1 MESNIA
7 GVLKRPDLRAFAAE
21 IWSQC
26 WPMTL
31 IMFFDFLV
39 GITDIFIAGRVGK
52 EIQATY
58 GFVIQLYFIFIIIA
72 NAMTVGTVTVIAQL
86 FTSGRKEELGEA
98 IHSTMTSSM
107 VAGVLF
113 GLAGVFSTPYLV
125 RIVNIPVA
133 LKPYI
138 VPLARIYAAGLL
150 FNYILINSNGILR
163 ACKRVKVSLKTMAL
177 VCGLNLCLNFTLV
190 FGTPL
195 GFRGIALAT
204 AISVCVGSL
213 VNLRHIRL
221 MQGGGRRFSL
231 TVAVRVFSIGWPMG
245 LLQVLWQFSA
255 MAIYLILSTLR
266 EHSVEVLAA
275 LATGLRIES
284 VIYLPA
290 FAFNMA
296 NAVIVGNLVGGE
308 RRAEAFKGGIMTAAM
323 GVAAVSILTFA
334 VILNARWI
342 VALLSDNAIVMT
354 ESVRYVYVSMIS
366 EPVMAWGIILGGGLN
381 GAGDTKSVMLIVGV
395 SVWLVRVPLCYLLV
409 VGLGY
414 GPLSVWWMMN
424 LSQLVM
430 ALVMTR
436 RYLGAKWLE
445 RGSIKTPPAS
455 AR

>member
-1 MESNIA
+1 MA
-7 GVLKRPDLRAFAAE
+7 AVLKRADLRAFASE
-21 IWSQC
+21 SWSQC

-58 GFVIQLYFIFIIIA
+58 GFVIQLYFIFIIIG

-86 FTSGRKEELGEA
+86 FTSGRKDELGQA
-98 IHSTMTSSM
+98 IHSTMISSM

-113 GLAGVFSTPYLV
+113 GLLGVLFTPYLV
-125 RIVNIPVA
+125 RIVNIPEE

-138 VPLARIYAAGLL
+138 VPLGRIYAGGLL
-150 FNYILINSNGILR
+150 FSYILINSNGILR

-177 VCGLNLCLNFTLV
+177 VCGLNLCLNFSLV
-190 FGTPL
+190 FHTSL

-204 AISVCVGSL
+204 AISVCVGSM

-221 MQGGGRRFSL
+221 MTGGGKRFSL
-231 TVAVRVFSIGWPMG
+231 SVTARIFSIGWPTG
-245 LLQVLWQFSA
+245 LLQVLWQLSA
-255 MAIYLILSTLR
+255 MAIFLILSTLR

-296 NAVIVGNLVGGE
+296 NAVVVGNLMGGV
-308 RRAEAFKGGIMTAAM
+308 RRAEAFKAGIITAAM
-323 GVAAVSILTFA
+323 GVAVVSILTLA

-342 VALLSDNAIVMT
+342 VALLSDNAIVVN
-354 ESVRYVYVSMIS
+354 ESVRYVYVSMIA
-366 EPVMAWGIILGGGLN
+366 EPLMAWGIILGGGLN

-395 SVWLVRVPLCYLLV
+395 SVWLVRVPLCYILV
-409 VGLGY
+409 KGLGF
-414 GPLSVWWMMN
+414 GPLSVWWVMN

-430 ALVMTR
+430 ALIMTR
-436 RYLGAKWLE
+436 RYFGAKWLE
-445 RGSIKTPPAS
+445 RGDLKTATTNS
-455 AR
+455 R